1 MTELSIRPVRY
12 DVEPARTLVAAAL
25 DDLAIRYDHPGGDDT
40 PVDPAEFVPPA
51 GTFLVAWLDGRPV
64 GCGGWR
70 SLHGGDAVNLAGPAQ
85 VPAHVAEVK
94 RMYVAPEARGRGV
107 AMALLR
113 ALEDSA
119 RELGRKRIVL
129 ETGHKQPEAIAL
141 YAKAGYDRIEDF
153 GFYKGSEGVRSFG
166 RDL

>member
-1 MTELSIRPVRY
+1 MTELEIRPVPY

-25 DDLAIRYDHPGGDDT
+25 ADLAVRYDHPSGDDT

-70 SLHGGDAVNLAGPAQ
+70 SHDGERLS
-85 VPAHVAEVK
+85 EIK
-94 RMYVAPEARGRGV
+94 RLYVAPEARGRGV

-119 RELGRKRIVL
+119 RVAGRKRMVL
-129 ETGHKQPEAIAL
+129 ETGHMQPEAIAL
-141 YAKAGYDRIEDF
+141 YLKAGYERIEDF
-153 GFYKGSEGVRSFG
+153 GFYKGYEGVRSFG

>member
-1 MTELSIRPVRY
+1 MTELSIQPVRY

-40 PVDPAEFVPPA
+40 PVDPEEFVPPA

-70 SLHGGDAVNLAGPAQ
+70 SRPGSDEL
-85 VPAHVAEVK
+85 AEVK

-113 ALEDSA
+113 ALEDTA
-119 RELGRKRIVL
+119 REAGRKRMVL
-129 ETGHKQPEAIAL
+129 ETGHRQPEAIAL
-141 YAKAGYDRIEDF
+141 YHKAGYERIEDF
-153 GFYKGSEGVRSFG
+153 GYYKGYDGVRS
-166 RDL
+166 